1 MKKMVALALAITML
15 VSLASVASAKNF
27 DTPVWCNSTTNY
39 TMADSEGD
47 QKLNDTHAAIYV
59 RHYDNVD
66 TTEYTNHF
74 RGIEV
79 NSNYATRG
87 SKWCTQGLN
96 VPIQN
101 NNIQSVTIVRMEVP
115 CCGGL
120 EQAAI
125 KALKNSGKFIPWQV
139 ITISTD
145 GKIMN

>member
-1 MKKMVALALAITML
+1 MKKMVALVLAGTMMAGM
-15 VSLASVASAKNF
+15 ASVASATKSF

-79 NSNYATRG
+79 DSNYATRG
-87 SKWCTQGLN
+87 SKWCTQGLKC
-96 VPIQN
+96 
-101 NNIQSVTIVRMEVP
+101 SDSE
-115 CCGGL
+115 
-120 EQAAI
+120 
-125 KALKNSGKFIPWQV
+125 
-139 ITISTD
+139 
-145 GKIMN
+145 

>member
-15 VSLASVASAKNF
+15 VSLASVASAAPF
-27 DTPVWCNSTTNY
+27 GIPVWCNSTTNY

-79 NSNYATRG
+79 DSNYATRG

-101 NNIQSVTIVRMEVP
+101 NNIVKNEWYSVSARGNTNYYNYDGISSIV
-115 CCGGL
+115 L
-120 EQAAI
+120 
-125 KALKNSGKFIPWQV
+125 SGSFNP
-139 ITISTD
+139 
-145 GKIMN
+145 NL